1 MYVGVT
7 HYYSL
12 CFYCIYDTIE
22 IVSFTEKPIFGSVK
36 IINVSYCNVFLST
49 GAVMSIVLSG
59 IAWLMYSGLTMF
71 ISPVYSFILTLVL
84 GVVWIIVPVVN
95 HIGIFIAIRRHNRRV
110 VEAVSGNNLSVIFRR
125 EKKAAIDMIIV
136 IAVLLLCLAP
146 SIPVNIFLVSSA
158 DKSGVLR
165 LWCASL
171 VYVNSSINPVI
182 YCVWKSDIRRA
193 VKSILSFW
201 LLNCS
206 H

>member
-1 MYVGVT
+1 
-7 HYYSL
+7 
-12 CFYCIYDTIE
+12 
-22 IVSFTEKPIFGSVK
+22 
-36 IINVSYCNVFLST
+36 
-49 GAVMSIVLSG
+49 MSIVLSG
-59 IAWLMYSGLTMF
+59 IAWLMYSSLTMF

-95 HIGIFIAIRRHNRRV
+95 HIGIFIAIRRHNRQV

-182 YCVWKSDIRRA
+182 YCVRKHDIRRA
-193 VKSILSFW
+193 VKAILAF
-201 LLNCS
+201 
-206 H
+206 

>member
-1 MYVGVT
+1 
-7 HYYSL
+7 
-12 CFYCIYDTIE
+12 
-22 IVSFTEKPIFGSVK
+22 
-36 IINVSYCNVFLST
+36 
-49 GAVMSIVLSG
+49 MSIVLCG
-59 IAWLMYSGLTMF
+59 IAWLMYSSLTMF

-95 HIGIFIAIRRHNRRV
+95 HIGIFIAIRRHNRNV

-158 DKSGVLR
+158 DKSDVLR

-182 YCVWKSDIRRA
+182 YWVRKSDIREV
-193 VKSILSFW
+193 VKSMLP
-201 LLNCS
+201 C
-206 H
+206 